1 MSWEGRT
8 FWSPPAR
15 RSLFLVSAGHELTL
29 EGKIF
34 MTTGS
39 RTRVSALILASS
51 VFLSAFQAAGSPET
65 EFAGLVK
72 AYLGMSHPADWEGI
86 EKLPGI
92 KWAAQPPTSL
102 RNCLP
107 NGDCYTRQGTTILAG
122 RNLVVVATGARTM
135 ALNLLFRSASAP
147 MGEPAVVAA
156 LKQAGMAA
164 ELARCPVRSGVGGTN
179 WYRLKGAS
187 LAPGHLSIQP
197 AAAGRPEGFM
207 LSAGEELPA
216 LQPNQLASYTDQC
229 EPGAERKPV
238 STLKPHELLAQTV
251 VALLVP
257 AASPPQY
264 DWKALIALPAEI
276 TWDSAGPKK
285 VDLSFKNDPNPMMQ
299 SGHTAY
305 AGRKFSLMASGT
317 AAQVKNIYLDE
328 TGTHPRGE
336 HMLGVVYQKGIAVKL
351 VRCGPIYTESTNN
364 WYSLTSAKTRP
375 AMIRQSIHYD
385 GNQVTDSYEIR
396 LDGSLPTR
404 DPRDRNPGVNGCA

>member
-1 MSWEGRT
+1 MS
-8 FWSPPAR
+8 
-15 RSLFLVSAGHELTL
+15 
-29 EGKIF
+29 
-34 MTTGS
+34 TGS
-39 RTRVSALILASS
+39 RTCVSALAA
-51 VFLSAFQAAGSPET
+51 VAFLSAFQAAGTPDA

-72 AYLGMSHPADWEGI
+72 AYLGMSHPTDWDGI

-92 KWAAQPPTSL
+92 KWTALPPTSL

-107 NGDCYTRQGTTILAG
+107 NGDCFTRQGTATLGG

-135 ALNLLFRSASAP
+135 VVNLLFRSASAP

-156 LKQAGMAA
+156 LKQAGMTA
-164 ELARCPVRSGVGGTN
+164 ELARCPVRRGAGGTS
-179 WYRLKGAS
+179 WYRLKGVS
-187 LAPGHLSIQP
+187 LAPAHLSIQP
-197 AAAGRPEGFM
+197 AVAGRPEGFI
-207 LSAGEELPA
+207 LSTGEELPA

-229 EPGAERKPV
+229 APGAERKPV

-257 AASPPQY
+257 AAGPPQY
-264 DWKALIALPAEI
+264 DWKALAGLPAEI
-276 TWDSAGPKK
+276 TWDSAGPKQ

-305 AGRKFSLMASGT
+305 AGRKFSIMASGT
-317 AAQVKNIYLDE
+317 AAQVKNIYLEE

-336 HMLGVVYQKGIAVKL
+336 HMLGVVYQQGITVKL

-364 WYSLTSAKTRP
+364 WYSLTRANTRP

-385 GNQVTDSYEIR
+385 GNQVTDSYELR

-404 DPRDRNPGVNGCA
+404 DPRDRNPGVGGC